1 MSWCDVTLCRSRPEG
16 SARGRAALNATR
28 RRGRAFQCLIAQC
41 LMSGDH
47 ATFTSPSSLCPRR
60 AYKRLYKTKPH
71 EPLGAVRP
79 GRRPAG
85 GLGKGHPR
93 GSDPKTPAPKQK
105 KQHGKK
111 VREGSALQDRR
122 DSAGPGPR
130 NEGRIAVCSAQGRVQ
145 GRESFPNFEC
155 CVCSSVGR
163 LQTPPPF
170 LPPPPFSANPSRRR
184 THHRARSGPRAAV
197 CFPMKSLEEGYVV
210 RHDISKVTSG

>member
-47 ATFTSPSSLCPRR
+47 ATFTSPPSVCPRR
-60 AYKRLYKTKPH
+60 AYKRLYKTKPY
-71 EPLGAVRP
+71 EPLGAVRS
-79 GRRPAG
+79 GRRTAG
-85 GLGKGHPR
+85 GWGMTIPEAR
-93 GSDPKTPAPKQK
+93 IRRPPAPKQK

-145 GRESFPNFEC
+145 GRESFPNFDC
-155 CVCSSVGR
+155 RVCSSAGR
-163 LQTPPPF
+163 LQTPLLSSHP
-170 LPPPPFSANPSRRR
+170 LLFSRESFGGR
-184 THHRARSGPRAAV
+184 THHRSRSSPRAAV
-197 CFPMKSLEEGYVV
+197 CASNEEPRG
-210 RHDISKVTSG
+210 RTCGAP